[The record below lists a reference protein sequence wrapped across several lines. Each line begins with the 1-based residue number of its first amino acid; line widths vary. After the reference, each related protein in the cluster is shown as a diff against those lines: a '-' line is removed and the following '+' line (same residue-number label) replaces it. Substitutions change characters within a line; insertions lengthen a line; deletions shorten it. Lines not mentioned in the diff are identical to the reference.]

1 MKRYVALVHHP
12 VVDQTGAVVTTALTN
27 LDLHD
32 IARSCRTYGID
43 GYYIVHPVEQQRAF
57 AQRIVG
63 HWDTDGRHD
72 FRRQA
77 LELVRTVAS
86 LEDAVADIATLD
98 GAPTVIAT
106 TARATPGSIDFPTA
120 RAFSTPTLLVLGT
133 GFGLAE
139 SVMQSATCIL
149 EPIVG
154 PTPYNHL
161 SVRSACAILLDRL
174 YGIEKTARLH
184 RPFDK
189 RSTES

>member
-12 VVDQTGAVVTTALTN
+12 VVDQTGAIVTTALTN

-32 IARSCRTYGID
+32 IARSCCTYGMD

-77 LELVRTVAS
+77 LELVTTVPS
-86 LEDAVADIATLD
+86 LEDAIADITTRD

-106 TARATPGSIDFPTA
+106 TARATAGSIDFPAA
-120 RAFSTPTLLVLGT
+120 RALSTPTLLVLGT

-154 PTPYNHL
+154 PTVYNHL

-174 YGIEKTARLH
+174 YGIEKTLRLQS
-184 RPFDK
+184 PFDK